1 MWRRTITIIITI
13 IVKSQLSTVIVH
25 DNNILW
31 HVFPALNLVHVLYG
45 TFFVQRSPHSERKT
59 TDEKDALIHFSVRHA
74 GWMRMCMENGF
85 HCIRGE
91 PAAAAGPSC
100 PLYRFIFHMKFD
112 NIYANAAFAC
122 LFLNYIW
129 FFFFFDSGWWIFI
142 NQFHVCVCILWVSLK
157 KQWSILCVSFPCYCN
172 SSTIFA
178 KCLCLPFAVR
188 FSGKK

>member
-122 LFLNYIW
+122 LFLNYIC
-129 FFFFFDSGWWIFI
+129 FFFFWLGLMDLHKSVSC
-142 NQFHVCVCILWVSLK
+142 VCVYSLGIFEK
-157 KQWSILCVSFPCYCN
+157 TMKHPLCVFSMLLQFFDHFRQVLVSSIRRSF
-172 SSTIFA
+172 FW
-178 KCLCLPFAVR
+178 
-188 FSGKK
+188 